1 MKLYSLQVLLK
12 EENQVKQLQGVED
25 LSSFNF
31 FQRGSLLE
39 FLNFT
44 AKLVCER
51 TNVCERTVVQEQE
64 YFCHVYVR
72 HDRLCGILFS
82 DLEYPQ
88 RVAQTLLTK
97 VFLLTFFSNVH
108 FQLFCLSGFSPLY
121 RWWQVVV
128 PAGDAGCVFC
138 VIGGGFSVCNAS
150 GGFKLIG
157 P

>member
-1 MKLYSLQVLLK
+1 MKLYSLQVLYK
-12 EENQVKQLQGVED
+12 QDNQVKQLQGVED
-25 LSSFNF
+25 LSSFSF

-51 TNVCERTVVQEQE
+51 TNVCERTIVQEQD

-72 HDRLCGILFS
+72 HDNLCGILFS

-97 VFLLTFFSNVH
+97 VFLHTF
-108 FQLFCLSGFSPLY
+108 PLY
-121 RWWQVVV
+121 FTFT
-128 PAGDAGCVFC
+128 CH
-138 VIGGGFSVCNAS
+138 VCIR
-150 GGFKLIG
+150 GIRYQCFKYFKALKV
-157 P
+157 